1 MPISEPVSI
10 PIDILSKH
18 TATSEKGTRM
28 TISQFTAR
36 RLPLAVGMACAAAAV
51 AVAPVISALS
61 APTSALAQCP
71 NGETE
76 DTFTNQCVP
85 DLVPNSPE
93 PGFTSAPDQLPQI
106 NGIPCTGAN
115 TGQCI
120 GLGEEQE
127 SQGPAAVPRS
137 SVGSSPTVTGHTN

>member
-1 MPISEPVSI
+1 
-10 PIDILSKH
+10 
-18 TATSEKGTRM
+18 M

-51 AVAPVISALS
+51 AVAPVFSALS
-61 APTSALAQCP
+61 APTSALAACP

-93 PGFTSAPDQLPQI
+93 PAFSTAPNQLPQI
-106 NGIPCTGAN
+106 DGIPCTGAN

-120 GLGEEQE
+120 GLGEEQQA
-127 SQGPAAVPRS
+127 QGPAAVPRS

>member
-1 MPISEPVSI
+1 
-10 PIDILSKH
+10 
-18 TATSEKGTRM
+18 M

-51 AVAPVISALS
+51 AAAPVISALS
-61 APTSALAQCP
+61 APTSALAACP

-76 DTFTNQCVP
+76 DTYTTQCVP
-85 DLVPNSPE
+85 DLVPNSPT
-93 PGFTSAPDQLPQI
+93 FASAPNQLPQI
-106 NGIPCTGAN
+106 DGIPCTGAN

-120 GLGEEQE
+120 GLAEEQQA
-127 SQGPAAVPRS
+127 QGPAVVPRS